1 MASKKQYPGES
12 RRAFNSRKKKKGP
25 ARKKANRAARSKYK

>member
-1 MASKKQYPGES
+1 MAAKKQYPGES

-25 ARKKANRAARSKYK
+25 DRKKANKSARRKYK